1 MKEVTPHLT
10 ILKIVPRL
18 FIKLSNLG
26 IMLSDANNIHLKQEI
41 HGLHC
46 LYYMY
51 VRNNRLTCITID
63 TKYEYNTKMQCIVTS
78 LYIS

>member
-10 ILKIVPRL
+10 ILKKVPRL
-18 FIKLSNLG
+18 FIKLSNFG

-46 LYYMY
+46 LPYMY
-51 VRNNRLTCITID
+51 VRNNRPTCITIP
-63 TKYEYNTKMQCIVTS
+63 NTNTIPKCS
-78 LYIS
+78 A